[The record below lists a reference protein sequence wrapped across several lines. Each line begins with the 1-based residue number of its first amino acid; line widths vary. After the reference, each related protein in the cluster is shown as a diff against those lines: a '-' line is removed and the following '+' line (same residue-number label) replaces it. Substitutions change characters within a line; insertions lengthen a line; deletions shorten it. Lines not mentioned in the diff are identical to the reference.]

1 MPNLTDQSAVD
12 SVKRCLQSY
21 RGRLDMPTI
30 SELETA
36 ITRGTLNEGQFA
48 SLARVVQ
55 EADPRNTDL
64 ISRLK
69 YYAGDRGAQ
78 APKAGQQAGKRQAGK
93 KKAKPKKRSS
103 K

>member
-69 YYAGDRGAQ
+69 YYAGDRGE